1 MLYHGKNYPYLD
13 PRIIDLEI
21 KNIEKSIPGQKT
33 NKVNDLITHI
43 KNNKKAAEYDIKK
56 KLEQETIP
64 LNIKNYNQTL
74 KLIEV
79 IYNKYISPLQNFAE
93 ALKKDTISRST
104 GILSA
109 RNNYSEGNNR
119 SMRMRGGL
127 RKKKNTKRKK
137 SRKGTRKRK

>member
-33 NKVNDLITHI
+33 NKVNELITHI
-43 KNNKKAAEYDIKK
+43 KNNKKAAEYDIKQ
-56 KLEQETIP
+56 KLDKETIP

-79 IYNKYISPLQNFAE
+79 IYSKYIPPLENFAE
-93 ALKKDTISRST
+93 ASRKDTISRST
-104 GILSA
+104 RILSA
-109 RNNYSEGNNR
+109 RDNYSYRKTTGKIL
-119 SMRMRGGL
+119 GGL